1 MRNRTQ
7 GQLIAMKKR
16 LLDKLINKELTRS
29 QVVGLLSMHPN
40 SVSRLKKDYLE
51 YGEEILIPEPPGP
64 KKGSLTH
71 NRTPKYL
78 EDIVINLADKYLD
91 KGPIDIADK
100 VLDIQGIDINQST
113 VWRILKR
120 RGNRYNQEYKRWKK
134 DGPPKSYCLDTP
146 GLELQMDACYPFGR
160 SRKLA
165 SFDVIDDCSRW
176 TYGKLYERENA
187 ENGIDFIIHLI
198 KVAPFR
204 IQRIRV
210 DNRYGK
216 VFKKYCESIGIEVI
230 VNDPYTPKQNGK
242 VERFHKTLKREFFW
256 KYCSFHDSIELMQY
270 KYNFWQDYYNRERK
284 HQGYGMNRITP
295 YQKITSTLFL
305 SLTNINYPQ
314 NVTLTLQQYISFKSF
329 KSMLKYK

>member
-1 MRNRTQ
+1 MRAHTQ

-16 LLDKLINKELTRS
+16 LLDKLIYKELTRK
-29 QVVGLLSMHPN
+29 QVAGLLSMHPN
-40 SVSRLKKDYLE
+40 AVSRLKKEYLE
-51 YGEEILIPEPPGP
+51 HGEEALASKPPGP
-64 KKGSLTH
+64 KKGSQTH
-71 NRTPKYL
+71 NRTPKWI
-78 EDIVINLADKYLD
+78 EDIVIKVANKYLD
-91 KGPIDIADK
+91 KGPIELSEI
-100 VLDIQGIDINQST
+100 VSNTYGLRVEQTTI
-113 VWRILKR
+113 WRILKR
-120 RGNRYNQEYKRWKK
+120 RKTRYTTEYKRFKK
-134 DGPPKSYCLDTP
+134 DGLPKQYCLDTP

-187 ENGIDFIIHLI
+187 ENGIDFIKHLI

-216 VFKKYCESIGIEVI
+216 KLKEYCDSIGIEVI

-242 VERFHKTLKREFFW
+242 VERFHKTLKNEFFF

-270 KYNFWQDYYNRERK
+270 KYNLWQNYYNKERR
-284 HQGYGMNRITP
+284 HQGYGMNKMTP
-295 YQKITSTLFL
+295 YQKIASTLFL

-314 NVTLTLQQYISFKSF
+314 SVTLSLQQYNSCQK
-329 KSMLKYK
+329 

>member
-314 NVTLTLQQYISFKSF
+314 NVTLTLQQYSFLSLY
-329 KSMLKYK
+329 SLLL